1 MHRFAPIQAIE
12 EKMASLYKATNGFA
26 QQYDEWLV
34 LASWLPYSQS
44 LHNIATNP
52 NTEQTRKQRVSR

>member
-34 LASWLPYSQS
+34 LAS
-44 LHNIATNP
+44 
-52 NTEQTRKQRVSR
+52 